1 MGEGKGEDELKYWRL
16 DMAERQARV
25 TRETAE
31 TNVKVELNVD
41 GSGQFRITTGIRMF
55 DHLLSQLAQH
65 GIFDIKV
72 SASGPDQHHVVE
84 DVAISL
90 GKAFNQALGKKQGIV
105 RMAHAIVPMD
115 EALAQVAV
123 DIGGRVYSVIEADF
137 NEAIIGDLDAD
148 LVRHFL
154 VSFASEARINVHARV
169 LSGINDHHKAEA
181 LFKALTRALDAAT
194 RIDERISGRIPS
206 TKEIIEG

>member
-1 MGEGKGEDELKYWRL
+1 MT
-16 DMAERQARV
+16 ERKAKV

-31 TNVKVELNVD
+31 TNVRVELNID
-41 GSGQFRITTGIRMF
+41 GSGEFQISTGMRMF
-55 DHLLSQLAQH
+55 DHLLSHVAQH
-65 GIFDIKV
+65 GVFDIKI

-90 GKAFNQALGKKQGIV
+90 GKALNQALGKKEGIV
-105 RMAHAIVPMD
+105 RMAHALVPMD

-137 NEAIIGDLDAD
+137 NEASIGDLDAD

-154 VSFASEARINVHARV
+154 ISLASEARINLHARV
-169 LSGINDHHKAEA
+169 LGGINDHHKAEA
-181 LFKALTRALDAAT
+181 LFKALARALDSAT
-194 RIDERISGRIPS
+194 RIDERILGRVPS
-206 TKEIIEG
+206 TKEVIEG

>member
-1 MGEGKGEDELKYWRL
+1 MT
-16 DMAERQARV
+16 ERKATV
-25 TRETAE
+25 ARETAE
-31 TNVKVELNVD
+31 TNVRVELNID
-41 GSGQFRITTGIRMF
+41 GSGQFQITTGIRMF
-55 DHLLSQLAQH
+55 DHLLSHLAQH
-65 GIFDIKV
+65 GIFDIKI

-105 RMAHAIVPMD
+105 RMAHAVVPMD
-115 EALAQVAV
+115 EALAEVAV

-154 VSFASEARINVHARV
+154 VSFASEAKINLHAKV

-181 LFKALTRALDAAT
+181 LFKALARALDSAT
-194 RIDERISGRIPS
+194 RIDERIAGRVPS
-206 TKEIIEG
+206 TKEVIEG

>member
-1 MGEGKGEDELKYWRL
+1 MT
-16 DMAERQARV
+16 ERKAAVARETPETNIRV
-25 TRETAE
+25 T
-31 TNVKVELNVD
+31 LNID
-41 GSGQFRITTGIRMF
+41 GSGQFQITTGIRMF
-55 DHLLSQLAQH
+55 DHLLTQLAQH
-65 GIFDIKV
+65 GVFDIKI

-115 EALAQVAV
+115 EALAAVAV

-137 NEAIIGDLDAD
+137 NEANIGDLDAD

-154 VSFASEARINVHARV
+154 VSLASEAKINLHAKV

-181 LFKALTRALDAAT
+181 LFKALARALDTAT
-194 RIDERISGRIPS
+194 QIDERIAGRVPS
-206 TKEIIEG
+206 TKEVIEG

>member
-1 MGEGKGEDELKYWRL
+1 MT
-16 DMAERQARV
+16 ERKAIV

-31 TNVKVELNVD
+31 TNVRVELDID
-41 GSGQFRITTGIRMF
+41 GSGQFEITTGIRMF
-55 DHLLSQLAQH
+55 DHLLAQLAQH
-65 GIFDIKV
+65 GIFDIKI

-90 GKAFNQALGKKQGIV
+90 GKASNQALGDKQGIA

-115 EALAQVAV
+115 EALAEVAV
-123 DIGGRVYSVIEADF
+123 DIGGRVYSVIEATFD
-137 NEAIIGDLDAD
+137 EANIGDMDAD

-154 VSFASEARINVHARV
+154 VSFASEAKINLHAKV

-181 LFKALTRALDAAT
+181 LFKALGRALDSAT
-194 RIDERISGRIPS
+194 RVDERIMGRIPS
-206 TKEIIEG
+206 TKEVIEW

>member
-1 MGEGKGEDELKYWRL
+1 
-16 DMAERQARV
+16 MAERKV
-25 TRETAE
+25 KVIRETAE
-31 TNVKVELNVD
+31 TNVKVELNID
-41 GSGQFRITTGIRMF
+41 GSGQFQITTGIRMF
-55 DHLLSQLAQH
+55 DHFLSQLAQH
-65 GIFDIKV
+65 GVFDIKI

-115 EALAQVAV
+115 EALAAVAV
-123 DIGGRVYSVIEADF
+123 DIGGRIYNVIEGDF
-137 NEAIIGDLDAD
+137 DEASIGDMDAD

-154 VSFASEARINVHARV
+154 ISFASEAKINLHVKV

-181 LFKALTRALDAAT
+181 LFKALGRALDSAT
-194 RIDERISGRIPS
+194 RIDERIAGRVPS
-206 TKEIIEG
+206 TKEVIEG

>member
-1 MGEGKGEDELKYWRL
+1 
-16 DMAERQARV
+16 MAERRAKV

-31 TNVKVELNVD
+31 TTVRVELNID
-41 GSGQFRITTGIRMF
+41 GSGQFQMTTGIRMF
-55 DHLLSQLAQH
+55 DHLLTQLAQH

-90 GKAFNQALGKKQGIV
+90 GRALNQALGTKQGIV
-105 RMAHAIVPMD
+105 RMAHALVPMD
-115 EALAQVAV
+115 EALAQVTV
-123 DIGGRVYSVIEADF
+123 DIGGRACSTIEVDF
-137 NEAIIGDLDAD
+137 NEASIGDLNAD

-154 VSFASEARINVHARV
+154 VSLASEAKINLHAKV

-181 LFKALTRALDAAT
+181 LFKALGRALDSAT
-194 RIDERISGRIPS
+194 RIDERMLGRVSS
-206 TKEIIEG
+206 TREIIEG